1 MPEIPKNEPANIS
14 LQEPVPEPQ
23 FEVIQEDPEEEK
35 EYTLKATATCD
46 LARYDQE
53 LVQKHIFFKPTLMF
67 TSRTHSFQLKNTSLI
82 QMKYTLQI
90 INPHYPEYPDAG
102 YFEAFPRY
110 GEIEAGMTEDIRV
123 TFSPTEVD

>member
-53 LVQKHIFFKPTLMF
+53 LVQKHIFFKPTYTGDLF
-67 TSRTHSFQLKNTSLI
+67 TYVLRPLYLPPSTFLGR
-82 QMKYTLQI
+82 
-90 INPHYPEYPDAG
+90 
-102 YFEAFPRY
+102 FPLHPQ
-110 GEIEAGMTEDIRV
+110 V
-123 TFSPTEVD
+123 